1 MASYLRLVV
10 FLIGLSLLSGC
21 GYTVKENLAPVSPPS
36 AAQTLPKV
44 VILPFADYTSASLY
58 ETWQKNVLIMEALQ
72 DEFLKA
78 GFATV
83 PYEDVVQYLIQ
94 KEIIKQTRAPA
105 TSGTNVLY
113 RELAGDWSPEMK
125 KEIWKAIEQNQETQ
139 GVAPQTKPL
148 DRKAL
153 VKLGEAFG
161 ARYVVRGRIIAFS
174 DSRSAP
180 LNPLK
185 SGLVPF
191 VFQLGSRTIFGV
203 ADSQAYEVLNQAAT
217 GALMGAGIWWLSADD
232 EAVGAG
238 LGAATG
244 AIYGHPSKSTQA
256 RVQLRLLV
264 QDATT
269 GEVVWSNRAEI
280 EVSPES
286 VFALQDQD
294 KLFAKA
300 VNEAARVLVAD
311 FASDL
316 ATGNLPPVASE
327 AVVPA
332 VEEAKKA
339 AEEARKA
346 ALQAQQAAEEAH
358 AAATKTERIF
368 EKTLTK

>member
-1 MASYLRLVV
+1 MASYLRLVILLCALT
-10 FLIGLSLLSGC
+10 FLTAC

-44 VILPFADYTSASLY
+44 VILPFADYTSSSPY

-94 KEIIKQTRAPA
+94 KGIIKQTGAPV
-105 TSGTNVLY
+105 TSGSNVLY

-125 KEIWKAIEQNQETQ
+125 KEIWKAIEQNQEAQ
-139 GVAPQTKPL
+139 GVAPETKPL

-153 VKLGEAFG
+153 VDLGEAFG

-174 DSRSAP
+174 DARYPA
-180 LNPLK
+180 LNLLK
-185 SGLVPF
+185 SGVVPF

-203 ADSQAYEVLNQAAT
+203 ADSQSYELLNQAAT
-217 GALMGAGIWWLSADD
+217 GALLGAGVWWLSADD
-232 EAVGAG
+232 AAVGAG
-238 LGAATG
+238 IGAATG
-244 AIYGHPSKSTQA
+244 AVYAHTGKVSQA
-256 RVQLRLLV
+256 RVQLRLLI
-264 QDATT
+264 QDAST

-280 EVSPES
+280 EISPES
-286 VFALQDQD
+286 VFASQDGE

-327 AVVPA
+327 AVAPA
-332 VEEAKKA
+332 VEEARRA
-339 AEEARKA
+339 AEEARRA
-346 ALQAQQAAEEAH
+346 AQQAQQAAAQAH